1 MAEET
6 TFWPDFDEDG
16 ANEDQAI
23 DDFLNVLLEI
33 DTDTVKNQGGTP
45 GNKGFSPL
53 GDHTRGDV
61 SIANSTGTS
70 YSPGGMNAHVFDEGT
85 WQGRGGGGATDLL
98 TQHQLARRVNAQM
111 DAHAR
116 RMSDPMAAIGGGGG
130 HHAIDGGGYH
140 DGGGGHHDV
149 GHHHLGMGEFSIFGQ
164 MPPPGGFNG
173 GVGGGGGGRGHSG
186 ANKGA
191 DGKSRL
197 RWTPELHKRF
207 VDAVNR
213 LGGLEL
219 ATPKGIMQ
227 LMEVDG
233 MTIQHVKSHLQKYR
247 LQDPDERDEFG
258 TGGDTE
264 VAGKRPRGGGEGA
277 TPGGKRVRRRP
288 SAAERAAARAKA
300 AEEKARE
307 EREAAAAAAA
317 AAAAIA
323 HTERHVE
330 SDLLGIDGE
339 VPGYAHEMTTIDT
352 TSGLPVDASAVG
364 RDAGLLAML
373 GVDGEAGLHAD
384 GRSPED
390 VSMALMKQ
398 IEMQSQLHA
407 QLMEQRALQ
416 QKIEAHGKYLNSILE
431 RQQLRDQARGDD
443 VDVPPRGS
451 LDP

>member
-1 MAEET
+1 
-6 TFWPDFDEDG
+6 
-16 ANEDQAI
+16 
-23 DDFLNVLLEI
+23 
-33 DTDTVKNQGGTP
+33 
-45 GNKGFSPL
+45 
-53 GDHTRGDV
+53 
-61 SIANSTGTS
+61 
-70 YSPGGMNAHVFDEGT
+70 
-85 WQGRGGGGATDLL
+85 
-98 TQHQLARRVNAQM
+98 
-111 DAHAR
+111 
-116 RMSDPMAAIGGGGG
+116 
-130 HHAIDGGGYH
+130 
-140 DGGGGHHDV
+140 
-149 GHHHLGMGEFSIFGQ
+149 
-164 MPPPGGFNG
+164 
-173 GVGGGGGGRGHSG
+173 
-186 ANKGA
+186 
-191 DGKSRL
+191 
-197 RWTPELHKRF
+197 
-207 VDAVNR
+207 
-213 LGGLEL
+213 
-219 ATPKGIMQ
+219 
-227 LMEVDG
+227 
-233 MTIQHVKSHLQKYR
+233 
-247 LQDPDERDEFG
+247 
-258 TGGDTE
+258 
-264 VAGKRPRGGGEGA
+264 
-277 TPGGKRVRRRP
+277 VRRRP

-364 RDAGLLAML
+364 RDAGPLAML

>member
-33 DTDTVKNQGGTP
+33 DTDTVKNQVGTP

-85 WQGRGGGGATDLL
+85 WQGRGGGSATDLL

-173 GVGGGGGGRGHSG
+173 GGGGGRGHSG

-191 DGKSRL
+191 NKGADGKSRL
-197 RWTPELHKRF
+197 
-207 VDAVNR
+207 
-213 LGGLEL
+213 
-219 ATPKGIMQ
+219 
-227 LMEVDG
+227 
-233 MTIQHVKSHLQKYR
+233 
-247 LQDPDERDEFG
+247 
-258 TGGDTE
+258 
-264 VAGKRPRGGGEGA
+264 
-277 TPGGKRVRRRP
+277 
-288 SAAERAAARAKA
+288 
-300 AEEKARE
+300 
-307 EREAAAAAAA
+307 
-317 AAAAIA
+317 
-323 HTERHVE
+323 
-330 SDLLGIDGE
+330 
-339 VPGYAHEMTTIDT
+339 
-352 TSGLPVDASAVG
+352 
-364 RDAGLLAML
+364 
-373 GVDGEAGLHAD
+373 
-384 GRSPED
+384 
-390 VSMALMKQ
+390 
-398 IEMQSQLHA
+398 
-407 QLMEQRALQ
+407 
-416 QKIEAHGKYLNSILE
+416 
-431 RQQLRDQARGDD
+431 
-443 VDVPPRGS
+443 
-451 LDP
+451 

>member
-1 MAEET
+1 
-6 TFWPDFDEDG
+6 
-16 ANEDQAI
+16 
-23 DDFLNVLLEI
+23 
-33 DTDTVKNQGGTP
+33 
-45 GNKGFSPL
+45 
-53 GDHTRGDV
+53 
-61 SIANSTGTS
+61 
-70 YSPGGMNAHVFDEGT
+70 
-85 WQGRGGGGATDLL
+85 
-98 TQHQLARRVNAQM
+98 
-111 DAHAR
+111 
-116 RMSDPMAAIGGGGG
+116 MSDPMAAIGGGGG

-173 GVGGGGGGRGHSG
+173 GGGGGGGGRGHSG

-191 DGKSRL
+191 DGMSRL

-264 VAGKRPRGGGEGA
+264 VAGKRARGGGEGA

-307 EREAAAAAAA
+307 EREAAAAAA
-317 AAAAIA
+317 IA

-330 SDLLGIDGE
+330 NDLLGIDGE

-364 RDAGLLAML
+364 HDAGLAML

-431 RQQLRDQARGDD
+431 RQQLRDQVRRDD